1 MRRKRVA
8 ILVQGLYGGGM
19 ERVAA
24 QLSIMLSDA
33 GYDTYIIVRDFDKRK
48 AYRYKGKIILMPFEV
63 CDGRQS
69 LGIEFVF
76 MLHNAYLLKRCKK
89 ANKIDITISFAPEMN
104 MMNMLSGTRD
114 RKILTVHSCLS
125 VRRDFTG
132 LCYKYNTYRMYNYA
146 YKVIAVSKWCKKD
159 LVAHY
164 GVNKN
169 KVKVIYNPIENNGG
183 QNRVLTKENNV
194 LIVGRLQD
202 IKQQWHI
209 IRAFKMVIEKIPDA
223 KLIIAG
229 QGENRKYLYNLCA
242 DLGINNSVVFEG
254 FVKEIEELYQQVKCV
269 VFSSAS
275 EAFPC
280 AVIEAISQGVP
291 VVAADCP
298 GGIREIVA
306 GNEDCGS
313 RIEKATKVS
322 GGVLTPKLD
331 GTKYDA
337 KTPLTVAE
345 CELAKGI
352 IYLLENNRVYAEV
365 AENCLKISLKFNKN
379 RIIKEWLELM
389 GEMEEHNLN
398 VKKGKK
404 NPLVDA

>member
-1 MRRKRVA
+1 MGRKRVA

-33 GYDTYIIVRDFDKRK
+33 GYDTYILVRGFNKRK
-48 AYRYKGKIILMPFEV
+48 AYRYKGKIISIPLAV

-69 LGIEFVF
+69 IGIESVL
-76 MLHNAYLLKRCKK
+76 MLRNAYLLRKCKK
-89 ANKIDITISFAPEMN
+89 INKIDITISFAPEMN
-104 MMNMLSGTRD
+104 VMNMLSGTGD

-125 VRRDFTG
+125 VRQDFAG
-132 LCYKYNTYRMYNYA
+132 LCYKHNMYRMYNYA
-146 YKVIAVSKWCKKD
+146 YKVIAVSKWCEKD
-159 LVAHY
+159 LIDHY
-164 GVNKN
+164 GVNAN
-169 KVKVIYNPIENNGG
+169 KVRTIYNPIEGNDRSDGI
-183 QNRVLTKENNV
+183 LIKENIV

-229 QGENRKYLYNLCA
+229 QGENRKYLHNLSV
-242 DLGINNSVVFEG
+242 DLGINNNVIFEG
-254 FVKEIEELYQQVKCV
+254 FVKEIEELYQQAKCV

-280 AVIEAISQGVP
+280 SVIEAISQGIP

-298 GGIREIVA
+298 GGIREIIA
-306 GNEDCGS
+306 KNDDCGS
-313 RIEKATKVS
+313 KIEKATKVS
-322 GGVLTPKLD
+322 GGILTPELD
-331 GTKYDA
+331 GIKYDA
-337 KTPLTVAE
+337 KTPLTAAE
-345 CELAKGI
+345 CEMAKGI
-352 IYLLENNRVYAEV
+352 IYLLENNCAYAES
-365 AENCLKISLKFNKN
+365 CLKISSEFNES
-379 RIIKEWLELM
+379 RIMKKWLELM
-389 GEMEEHNLN
+389 GEIGKHDQN

-404 NPLVDA
+404 NPLANA